1 LLAGYLLSALFLSS
15 LRWLITATL
24 DASLDH
30 LVGGQYD
37 DPRMFTLAFGVAGEI
52 TIEDFGRFNGLL
64 KTLRYAEVDDA
75 FSALT
80 VRTANAGLWQS
91 WLGLSACVAWAR
103 CGGRGG
109 GNRLRTG
116 TGECSPRGGP
126 PCP

>member
-1 LLAGYLLSALFLSS
+1 LLAGYLLSVLFLSS
-15 LRWLITATL
+15 LRWPITATL

-91 WLGLSACVAWAR
+91 WLTANPDMGRSTNSADNPMVPHR
-103 CGGRGG
+103 RLGDGRI
-109 GNRLRTG
+109 
-116 TGECSPRGGP
+116 
-126 PCP
+126 